1 MDDPQSQ
8 PVVEVDKPQKTA
20 RTPRIR
26 IRRAPA
32 VEKVEA
38 ATSTPKTKHPG
49 RFYYEAVGR
58 RKEAVARVRLYSGGN
73 GTVTVADHPIAVRFG
88 TSELQELIYS
98 PLRAIGQD
106 GALDVS
112 AHVSGGGSRGQAEA
126 IRLGIAR
133 ALLKLNPVFRK
144 ALKKEG
150 YLKRDPRVKER
161 KKYGLKR
168 ARRAPQFSKR

>member
-8 PVVEVDKPQKTA
+8 PLIEGPKPEKKA
-20 RTPRIR
+20 RVARAR
-26 IRRAPA
+26 VRRAPA
-32 VEKVEA
+32 PENVEA
-38 ATSTPKTKHPG
+38 LNAPKTKYTG

-58 RKEAVARVRLYSGGN
+58 RKEAIARVRLYSSGSGS
-73 GTVTVADHPIAVRFG
+73 VTVGSHPMATRFG
-88 TSELQELIYS
+88 TPELQELILS

-106 GALDVS
+106 QTLDVS
-112 AHVSGGGSRGQAEA
+112 ARASGGGLKGQAEA

-133 ALLKLNPVFRK
+133 ALLKLNPIFRK